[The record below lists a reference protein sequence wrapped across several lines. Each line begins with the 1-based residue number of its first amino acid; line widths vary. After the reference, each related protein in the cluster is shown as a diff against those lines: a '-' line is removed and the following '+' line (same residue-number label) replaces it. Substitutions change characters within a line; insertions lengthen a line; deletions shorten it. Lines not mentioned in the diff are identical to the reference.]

1 MYKLVISMNDIFQQG
16 TVYQDDNSKTIY
28 LTPEEP
34 LVYDTNKWVYKR
46 MPTLNSWKLDMAYQ
60 QFMHK
65 QQGSSHL
72 AFTFPENENLD
83 QQWLDEI
90 KALEFELGIMELYA
104 IEPQH
109 IHQAINSEIDVT
121 IVNDETLEDYI
132 AIYRRFAEPY
142 GLAYAQES
150 IQMIRNQFPQ
160 ENKLRILAYKG
171 ELPVGILDLIVSASA
186 MEIDGFGVLD
196 EYQRQGIGS
205 VMQSFVAQIAK
216 DKTIILIADGEDSA
230 KDMYIKQGYIFI
242 SYCYQILKDHI

>member
-1 MYKLVISMNDIFQQG
+1 MNDIFQQG
-16 TVYQDDNSKTIY
+16 TVYQDDSSKTIY

-34 LVYDTNKWVYKR
+34 LVYDTNKWIYKR
-46 MPTLNSWKLDMAYQ
+46 MPTFNSWKLDMAYQ

-171 ELPVGILDLIVSASA
+171 EVPVGILDLIVSASA

-242 SYCYQILKDHI
+242 SYCYQILKEHI

>member
-1 MYKLVISMNDIFQQG
+1 
-16 TVYQDDNSKTIY
+16 
-28 LTPEEP
+28 
-34 LVYDTNKWVYKR
+34 
-46 MPTLNSWKLDMAYQ
+46 
-60 QFMHK
+60 
-65 QQGSSHL
+65 
-72 AFTFPENENLD
+72 
-83 QQWLDEI
+83 
-90 KALEFELGIMELYA
+90 MELYA

-171 ELPVGILDLIVSASA
+171 EVPVGILDLIVSASA

-242 SYCYQILKDHI
+242 SYCYQILKEHI

>member
-1 MYKLVISMNDIFQQG
+1 MNDIFQQG

-34 LVYDTNKWVYKR
+34 LVYDTNKWIYKR

-65 QQGSSHL
+65 QQASSHL
-72 AFTFPENENLD
+72 AFTFPENEHLD

-132 AIYRRFAEPY
+132 AIYRRFAEP
-142 GLAYAQES
+142 
-150 IQMIRNQFPQ
+150 
-160 ENKLRILAYKG
+160 
-171 ELPVGILDLIVSASA
+171 
-186 MEIDGFGVLD
+186 FGVLD

-242 SYCYQILKDHI
+242 SYCYQILKEHI

>member
-1 MYKLVISMNDIFQQG
+1 MYELVISMNDIFQQG
-16 TVYQDDNSKTIY
+16 TVYQDDKSKTIY

-34 LVYDTNKWVYKR
+34 LVYDTNKWNYKR
-46 MPTLNSWKLDMAYQ
+46 MPTIDSWKLDMAYQ
-60 QFMHK
+60 QVMHK

-72 AFTFPENENLD
+72 AFTFPENESLN

-90 KALEFELGIMELYA
+90 KALEFDLGIMELYA

-109 IHQAINSEIDVT
+109 IKLSIKNEIDVT
-121 IVNDETLEDYI
+121 IVNDDTLEDYI
-132 AIYRRFAEPY
+132 AIYRKFAEPY
-142 GLAYAQES
+142 GIAYANES
-150 IQMIRNQFPQ
+150 IEMIRSQFPQ
-160 ENKLRILAYKG
+160 ENKMRILAYQAG
-171 ELPVGILDLIVSASA
+171 VPVGILDLIIGISTI
-186 MEIDGFGVLD
+186 EIDGFGVLD

-242 SYCYQILKDHI
+242 SYCYQILKEDI

>member
-1 MYKLVISMNDIFQQG
+1 MNDIFQQG

-46 MPTLNSWKLDMAYQ
+46 MPTPNSWKLDMAYQ

-242 SYCYQILKDHI
+242 SYCYQILKEHI